1 MHAWFW
7 VIGWFPTSLAV
18 MGNALVVWLITTRRR
33 LRTTANSFIMSLA
46 VADFCIGL
54 LLFPSLFACERWRV
68 SCTVHHERFISSF
81 LSFIIHASAAN
92 LCAMTTDRY
101 IAITL
106 PLKYITYMTP
116 KRSNRMIAAA
126 WLFPA
131 IVWIIYTL
139 LFHYLGDSSTMV
151 AVNILVKCV
160 FEILPAVL
168 LIVATIHM
176 MWIVRRHKK
185 EISNLLADL
194 RFNNR
199 TNQRSPS
206 VIRRSPE
213 ASSAKVVGVVVF
225 IFVLCY
231 CVENYFSF
239 CQVCPLVLIDI
250 VLLFLVINAAANP
263 LAYAFLKK
271 DIKREVQTLSR
282 RIRMERVIT
291 ISKSTF
297 RNS

>member
-1 MHAWFW
+1 M
-7 VIGWFPTSLAV
+7 I
-18 MGNALVVWLITTRRR
+18 WLITTRRR
-33 LRTTANSFIMSLA
+33 LRTTANRFIMSLA
-46 VADFCIGL
+46 IADFCIGFF
-54 LLFPSLFACERWRV
+54 LFPSLFACKRLQP
-68 SCTVHHERFISSF
+68 SCTAHHELVISNCLSF
-81 LSFIIHASAAN
+81 LLHASAAN

-101 IAITL
+101 VAITQ

-116 KRSNRMIAAA
+116 KRSVSMITAA

-131 IVWIIYTL
+131 VVWIINTILIHQFGY
-139 LFHYLGDSSTMV
+139 SVPVS
-151 AVNILVKCV
+151 AVDILIKCV

-176 MWIVRRHKK
+176 MVIVRRHKK

-194 RFNNR
+194 RFNNH
-199 TNQRSPS
+199 TPENGPS

-213 ASSAKVVGVVVF
+213 ASSAKVVGAVVLA
-225 IFVLCY
+225 FVMCY

-239 CQVCPLVLIDI
+239 CQICPLILVDT

-271 DIKREVQTLSR
+271 DIKREVQSLLKCIGIEKT
-282 RIRMERVIT
+282 VGH
-291 ISKSTF
+291 
-297 RNS
+297 